1 MNLPEIDPQTE
12 AALVEYLLQFVT
24 PSKRERMERVIAGR
38 TDHIQVVLEDIYQP
52 HNASA
57 VMRSCECFGIQNLHV
72 IENRYEYTVNRDVAM
87 GSSKWITLHRYRDKA
102 ADNTRSCMEKLRS
115 RGFEI
120 VATSL
125 DPGSI
130 PLERYSLPEKTALWF
145 GTEEEG
151 LSQTVLEEAD
161 VHVHIPM
168 AGFTQSF
175 NISVSAALCLY
186 ELRRKLVGG
195 DAPWQLPDHRKSQVY
210 RFWLHN
216 IVKNAD
222 ILERNFLKQELPG

>member
-1 MNLPEIDPQTE
+1 ME
-12 AALVEYLLQFVT
+12 A
-24 PSKRERMERVIAGR
+24 VIARR
-38 TDHIQVVLEDIYQP
+38 TDRIQVVLEDIYQP

-87 GSSKWITLHRYRDKA
+87 GSSKWITLHRYREEA
-102 ADNTRSCMEKLRS
+102 ADNTKTCMEALRQK
-115 RGFEI
+115 GFRI

-125 DPGSI
+125 DPGSV
-130 PLERYSLPEKTALWF
+130 PLDEFSLDENTSLWF

-151 LSQTVLEEAD
+151 LSQTVLESAD
-161 VHVHIPM
+161 EHVHIPM
-168 AGFTQSF
+168 DGFTQSF

-186 ELRRKLVGG
+186 ELRRKLVQG
-195 DAPWQLPDHRKSQVY
+195 DLPWQLSESRKNEIY
-210 RFWLHN
+210 RLWLRN

-222 ILERNFLKQELPG
+222 ILERGFLKENLPQ